1 MQKAHLQVTGS
12 EGASGIQTEDLK
24 VEVQELGGGAGKQR
38 IREKKMREKL
48 KPLHAEPAL
57 GGHLASR
64 VWNNLRMADHLGVY
78 RVVARIEMP
87 SRATSMAI

>member
-12 EGASGIQTEDLK
+12 EGASGIQTEDFK

-57 GGHLASR
+57 GAT
-64 VWNNLRMADHLGVY
+64 LRRGSG
-78 RVVARIEMP
+78 I
-87 SRATSMAI
+87 TSGWPTIWEFIA